1 MKWKL
6 LAPLVVFLCAP
17 AFAQSGGVAAISG
30 VVHDPSGS
38 VVPNAHVV
46 ISSVSLGQVRSID
59 TNSAGVFTA
68 PALVPTPG
76 YSVTVTAPGFA
87 ENATK
92 DINLQVG
99 QNLELNIN
107 LTVTQS
113 ATQVEVSAAAE
124 LIDDQKTD
132 VSTAVGQQQIDNL
145 PINGRR
151 VDSFVLLT
159 PGVTNDATFGLL
171 SFRGVAGNNSFLVD
185 GNDNTE
191 QFYDED
197 AGRTRIQSQISQ
209 DAVQEFQVV
218 SDNYS
223 AEYGRAMGGVVN
235 TVTKVRHQRIF
246 MAPASIT
253 SAVPASMRAILSPRS
268 IPPKNASKAARRL
281 PVPIVKN
288 KLLFTLNF
296 DLTYRL
302 FPLVDS
308 YVAAGIVDPVMPRLP
323 RLRPSRHARAV
334 RGHQHA
340 AAPLLRTSS
349 PHRR

>member
-1 MKWKL
+1 MNGKL

-17 AFAQSGGVAAISG
+17 AFAQTGGVAAISG

-38 VVPNAHVV
+38 VVPNAKVV
-46 ISSVSLGQVRSID
+46 ISSVSLGQVRSIE
-59 TNSAGVFTA
+59 TNSSGVFTA

-76 YSVTVTAPGFA
+76 YSVVVTAAGFA
-87 ENATK
+87 PNETK
-92 DINLQVG
+92 DISLQVG
-99 QNLELNIN
+99 QSLNLD
-107 LTVTQS
+107 LTLSVTQS
-113 ATQVEVSAAAE
+113 ATTVEVSSAAE

-132 VSTAVGQQQIDNL
+132 VSTAIGQQQITEL

-159 PGVTNDATFGLL
+159 PGVTNDSYFGLL

-191 QFYDED
+191 QFYDEN
-197 AGRTRIQSQISQ
+197 AGRTRITSQISQ
-209 DAVQEFQVV
+209 DAVQEFEVV

-235 TVTKVRHQRIF
+235 TVTKSGTNDLHGTGFYFFRSTGFDARDPFSVFVPTEKRVEGG
-246 MAPASIT
+246 ATIT
-253 SAVPASMRAILSPRS
+253 G
-268 IPPKNASKAARRL
+268 
-281 PVPIVKN
+281 PVIKN

-296 DLTYRL
+296 DLTYRF

-308 YVAAGIVDPVMPRLP
+308 YVQSGIVDPVNQAFLGCGAPATPAQCAAINGLLP
-323 RLRPSRHARAV
+323 RFFGQIHRN
-334 RGHQHA
+334 RG
-340 AAPLLRTSS
+340 
-349 PHRR
+349 